1 MSLWNIQA
9 CDRRCPPTYIR
20 VSWKHQFRLFR
31 CKQAQQV
38 YTLDLQL
45 EDSMSVETTQQKL
58 IYLPRSAANIEWHCI
73 ISCYHE
79 PNMLNSWYFISSTSE
94 GDHQSYFR
102 DTRIS
107 INSTLIKLYWHQNV
121 KKGLKTSQHFNSSV
135 PLSSSGQT

>member
-1 MSLWNIQA
+1 
-9 CDRRCPPTYIR
+9 
-20 VSWKHQFRLFR
+20 
-31 CKQAQQV
+31 
-38 YTLDLQL
+38 
-45 EDSMSVETTQQKL
+45 
-58 IYLPRSAANIEWHCI
+58 
-73 ISCYHE
+73 
-79 PNMLNSWYFISSTSE
+79 MLNSWYFISSTSE